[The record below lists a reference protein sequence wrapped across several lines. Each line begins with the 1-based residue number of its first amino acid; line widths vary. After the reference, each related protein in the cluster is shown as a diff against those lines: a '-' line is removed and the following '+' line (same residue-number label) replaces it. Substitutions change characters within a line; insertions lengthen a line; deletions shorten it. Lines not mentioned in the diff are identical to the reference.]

1 MWHPIVLSF
10 LAGVMAANA
19 TPHFVRGITKRPF
32 PTPFGPSPVVN
43 FVAGWAMY
51 VLAALLAVWAEV
63 TRHPVAAGVAG
74 ALGVLVM
81 GLFHATVGAFGRST

>member
-1 MWHPIVLSF
+1 MILAF
-10 LAGVMAANA
+10 LAGVTAANA

-51 VLAALLAVWAEV
+51 VLAALLAVWADMPA
-63 TRHPVAAGVAG
+63 HPVAAGIAVAV
-74 ALGVLVM
+74 GVLLM
-81 GLFHATVGAFGRST
+81 GLFHAVVGAFGRGADEF